1 MRLCPFD
8 SCPYPGCHGYYLHKL
23 VFNQSE
29 ERQKM
34 ISKYHSQKTS
44 GYDSKKEKHRADE
57 LRLLQRTGQISNLK
71 EQVRFELIPSQYGI
85 VNGKK
90 KCIEQSCFYIADFT
104 YIENGFLI
112 VEDVKS
118 PITRANPVYIIKRK
132 LMLQVH
138 GIKIREK

>member
-1 MRLCPFD
+1 M
-8 SCPYPGCHGYYLHKL
+8 
-23 VFNQSE
+23 V
-29 ERQKM
+29 
-34 ISKYHSQKTS
+34 SKYHNKRTS
-44 GYDSKKEKHRADE
+44 GYDSNKEKHRADE
-57 LRLLQRTGQISNLK
+57 LKLLQRAGQISNLK

-90 KCIEQSCFYIADFT
+90 KCIEQACFYIADFT
-104 YIENGFLI
+104 YVENESFI

-138 GIKIREK
+138 GVKIREK